1 MIDTIYL
8 ISFAHLFMYNVSYI
22 VSFIFNYDILTT
34 TIGFDKINQI
44 YPLNII
50 LNIVLSLILGNIIN
64 YYYTRILMNFSKL
77 FIIVFTI
84 IVMMNFYIRVYLT
97 HYNIY

>member
-84 IVMMNFYIRVYLT
+84 IVMMNFYIRVY
-97 HYNIY
+97 